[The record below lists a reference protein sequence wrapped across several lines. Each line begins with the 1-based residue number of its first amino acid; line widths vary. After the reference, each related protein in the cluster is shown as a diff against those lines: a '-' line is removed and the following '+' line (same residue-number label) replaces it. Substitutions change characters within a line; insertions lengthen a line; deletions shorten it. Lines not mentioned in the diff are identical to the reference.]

1 MEQIDVNCPIMQY
14 REASPQ
20 GETERP
26 RDRSDAP
33 SIRRGRHVRFGIFIL
48 GDKPPQSSHQEVLAN
63 VLEEARWAEELGFD
77 EVWLAEHHFSAYGT
91 LANLPLIASAI
102 AAQTERIRIGTACMV
117 APFHDPIHLAE
128 QIAMADALS
137 GGRFDAGFGRGY
149 QSHEFAGFGISMDE
163 ASARYKECVT
173 IVEGLLGNERFS
185 YDGEFWHVDD
195 LTVHPRPV
203 QEPVPIWCTV
213 MKTPSSFEWL
223 AETGYGAIIGNP
235 YQVDVDLATGL
246 DLYLKSRADR
256 GLERAT
262 DQVWALLNAF
272 LDPDDA
278 VARSYP
284 RESVEMS
291 IAVHRQY
298 SNPFERGGEI
308 PADYKA
314 YADWFDNHD
323 AQTYEQILDAPLTLM
338 GSPDRVIEKM
348 GTIVDM
354 GWQNLML
361 RMSRGGAMDRSR
373 VRASMEL
380 FAREVM
386 PAVAEL
392 ESAKV

>member
-1 MEQIDVNCPIMQY
+1 M
-14 REASPQ
+14 
-20 GETERP
+20 
-26 RDRSDAP
+26 
-33 SIRRGRHVRFGIFIL
+33 RFGIFIL
-48 GDKPPQSSHQEVLAN
+48 GDKPPQLTHQEVLAN
-63 VLEEARWAEELGFD
+63 VLEEARWAEEFGFD

-128 QIAMADALS
+128 QIAMVDALS

-149 QSHEFAGFGISMDE
+149 QAHEFAGFGVSMDE

-185 YDGEFWHVDD
+185 YDGEFWQVDD

-256 GLERAT
+256 RTGACHGSGLGAPERIPRPRRRRSRGRT
-262 DQVWALLNAF
+262 R
-272 LDPDDA
+272 
-278 VARSYP
+278 ARASRCRSRCTASTRTRSSAAERSRP
-284 RESVEMS
+284 TTRPTPTGSTTTM
-291 IAVHRQY
+291 HRPT
-298 SNPFERGGEI
+298 SRSSTP
-308 PADYKA
+308 
-314 YADWFDNHD
+314 
-323 AQTYEQILDAPLTLM
+323 PLTLM
-338 GSPDRVIEKM
+338 GSPDRIIEKM
-348 GTIVDM
+348 STIVDM

-380 FAREVM
+380 FSREVM

>member
-1 MEQIDVNCPIMQY
+1 M
-14 REASPQ
+14 
-20 GETERP
+20 
-26 RDRSDAP
+26 
-33 SIRRGRHVRFGIFIL
+33 RFGIFIL
-48 GDKPPQSSHQEVLAN
+48 GDKPPQLSHQEVFAN
-63 VLEEARWAEELGFD
+63 VLEEARWAEEFGFD

-149 QSHEFAGFGISMDE
+149 QAHEFAGFGVSMDE

-185 YDGEFWHVDD
+185 YDGQFWQVDD

-272 LDPDDA
+272 LDRDDA
-278 VARSYP
+278 IARSYP

-323 AQTYEQILDAPLTLM
+323 AQTYEQILDSPLTLM
-338 GSPDRVIEKM
+338 GNPDRVIEKM
-348 GTIVDM
+348 STIVDM

-392 ESAKV
+392 ESARV